1 MKDNSETR
9 HFIGY
14 LHKHNITGVIIG
26 VDSVSYTHLTL
37 PTILLVVRALVTNR
51 RIRAKAGRIEI
62 FDIKKGEFEPA
73 VLLEEKVKFSYNF
86 ENMKKYWTN
95 GGRDVFIYRYQM
107 PYRRNQYFVKEAGA
121 LSEDQMQ
128 IHIRDYRKAYD
139 PEKAK
144 TWIVPPGILGGKIW
158 KDEREKWRLA

>member
-9 HFIGY
+9 HFIGH

-26 VDSVSYTHLTL
+26 VNSNK
-37 PTILLVVRALVTNR
+37 ILGFVKALVTNR
-51 RIRAKAGRIEI
+51 RIRAKAGRMEI

-95 GGRDVFIYRYQM
+95 GGRDVFIYRNQM
-107 PYRRNQYFVKEAGA
+107 PYRRNQYFVKEDGA
-121 LSEDQMQ
+121 LSDEQMQ

-158 KDEREKWRLA
+158 KDEREKKTFVYWQSWSR

>member
-14 LHKHNITGVIIG
+14 LHTHNITGVIIG
-26 VDSVSYTHLTL
+26 VDSNK
-37 PTILLVVRALVTNR
+37 ILGFVRALVTNR

-95 GGRDVFIYRYQM
+95 GGRDVFIYRNQI
-107 PYRRNQYFVKEAGA
+107 PYRRNQYFVKEDGA
-121 LSEDQMQ
+121 LTEDQMQ

-158 KDEREKWRLA
+158 KMNGKSGDWREI

>member
-26 VDSVSYTHLTL
+26 VDSNK
-37 PTILLVVRALVTNR
+37 ILGFVRALVTDR
-51 RIRAKAGRIEI
+51 RIRAKAGRMEI

-86 ENMKKYWTN
+86 ENTRKYWKS
-95 GGRDVFIYRYQM
+95 GGREIFIYRSRL
-107 PYRRNQYFVKEAGA
+107 PYRGTPYFVKENGA
-121 LSEDQMQ
+121 LSDTWMQMC
-128 IHIRDYRKAYD
+128 IRNYREANNGANYGR
-139 PEKAK
+139 
-144 TWIVPPGILGGKIW
+144 TNQWIVPPGILGGEIW
-158 KDEREKWRLA
+158 RQKRKEFNKS